1 MTPITVDSATEG
13 MKFFKRHFPRG
24 KRNQAK
30 GFTLIEVLVA
40 MSIFSIAVLGLAVGA
55 TTVMRANQT
64 GLYSTI
70 ATNQAQ
76 DKLEELKGKT
86 VSALPTC
93 PTYTTSGCSD
103 TKSSSGVNFSR
114 SWQIIANSPVTGVNR
129 IDIKVDWTDY
139 TSHSTTVSS
148 AVKQ

>member
-1 MTPITVDSATEG
+1 MAVSAAGFMIFGKTFLKTEKSAT
-13 MKFFKRHFPRG
+13 
-24 KRNQAK
+24 A

-55 TTVMRANQT
+55 TSVMRANQT

-103 TKSSSGVNFSR
+103 TKSSSGVNFNR
-114 SWQIIANSPVTGVNR
+114 SWQIISNSPVTGVNR

-139 TSHSTTVSS
+139 TSHNVTISS

>member
-1 MTPITVDSATEG
+1 M
-13 MKFFKRHFPRG
+13 FFSKKILIVHKRRP
-24 KRNQAK
+24 A

-40 MSIFSIAVLGLAVGA
+40 MSIFAIAVLGLAVGA

-64 GLYSTI
+64 GLNSTM
-70 ATNQAQ
+70 ATNWAQ
-76 DKLEELKGKT
+76 DKLEELKAKT
-86 VSALPTC
+86 VSALPSC
-93 PTYTTSGCSD
+93 PTYTTSGCFD
-103 TKSSSGVNFSR
+103 TKTASGSAVNFSR
-114 SWQIIANSPVTGVNR
+114 SWQIISNSPVTGVNR

>member
-1 MTPITVDSATEG
+1 MSFGKTILNTEKSA
-13 MKFFKRHFPRG
+13 
-24 KRNQAK
+24 AA

-76 DKLEELKGKT
+76 DKLEELKGMT
-86 VSALPTC
+86 VSTLPTC

-114 SWQIIANSPVTGVNR
+114 SWQIISNSPVTGVNR